1 MLVFFVL
8 FYSRSTDML
17 KFPSLSQRTYRTSK
31 AAKPWTRPTAD
42 DCIAP
47 ARPAKYRET
56 YDDESMRLALTATE
70 KGLSIRRAAS
80 EYNIP
85 KSTLGDRVSGKILP
99 GAKPG
104 RKPYLTPNE
113 EDELV
118 KFLLNCAAI
127 GYGRSRKEV
136 IAMVQGILETRGLD
150 GPLTCGW
157 WDGFKA
163 RHPQLSL
170 RQASLLSYSRAVASD
185 RDVIDRYFDLLEET
199 LEKNNLN
206 DKPAQIF
213 NCDETGMPL
222 NPKASK
228 IISQRGDKNP
238 AAIGGNTK
246 TQITVLACVSASGNA
261 MPPMVV
267 WGRKVLNYQLTIGEV
282 PGTFYGLSDNGWMT
296 AELFDQ
302 WFAHH
307 FLLYAPS
314 ARPLLLLLDGHSS
327 HFCPDFVRKAAQEDV
342 IVFTIPPNTTH
353 LTQPLDKGC
362 FGPLKQKW
370 KEVCHDF
377 LVKNPGKVVTQF
389 DFSQLL
395 SSAWL
400 MAMSMPNV
408 INGFRTTGIYPVDR
422 DKIQLPEQKLTPE
435 DNSVT
440 KNSNLAFV
448 PLFSPSR
455 SRHPRHSFTQEDT
468 ITTPISPSESSS
480 SSNIELNLLAPQKSS
495 ALSRLLRC
503 PDPPSK
509 LPKKY
514 PKSSARVLTSSECL
528 AELERKKKL
537 KEDKE
542 KQKEAR
548 RLKKSTNRETKT
560 KRRKYIQLLG
570 IDS

>member
-1 MLVFFVL
+1 
-8 FYSRSTDML
+8 
-17 KFPSLSQRTYRTSK
+17 
-31 AAKPWTRPTAD
+31 
-42 DCIAP
+42 
-47 ARPAKYRET
+47 
-56 YDDESMRLALTATE
+56 
-70 KGLSIRRAAS
+70 
-80 EYNIP
+80 
-85 KSTLGDRVSGKILP
+85 
-99 GAKPG
+99 
-104 RKPYLTPNE
+104 
-113 EDELV
+113 
-118 KFLLNCAAI
+118 
-127 GYGRSRKEV
+127 
-136 IAMVQGILETRGLD
+136 
-150 GPLTCGW
+150 
-157 WDGFKA
+157 
-163 RHPQLSL
+163 
-170 RQASLLSYSRAVASD
+170 
-185 RDVIDRYFDLLEET
+185 
-199 LEKNNLN
+199 
-206 DKPAQIF
+206 
-213 NCDETGMPL
+213 MPL

-238 AAIGGNTK
+238 AAVGGNTK
-246 TQITVLACVSASGNA
+246 TQITVLACVSASGYA

-327 HFCPDFVRKAAQEDV
+327 HFCPEFVRKAAQEDV

-422 DKIQLPEQKLTPE
+422 DKIQLPEQKLIPE
-435 DNSVT
+435 DNSIT

-455 SRHPRHSFTQEDT
+455 SKHPYPSLTQEDT
-468 ITTPISPSESSS
+468 LTTPISPSESSS
-480 SSNIELNLLAPQKSS
+480 SSDVELNLLAPQKSS
-495 ALSRLLRC
+495 ALSRLLKC

-548 RLKKSTNRETKT
+548 RMKKSTNRETKT
-560 KRRKYIQLLG
+560 KRRKYIFNCYS

>member
-1 MLVFFVL
+1 
-8 FYSRSTDML
+8 
-17 KFPSLSQRTYRTSK
+17 
-31 AAKPWTRPTAD
+31 
-42 DCIAP
+42 
-47 ARPAKYRET
+47 
-56 YDDESMRLALTATE
+56 
-70 KGLSIRRAAS
+70 
-80 EYNIP
+80 
-85 KSTLGDRVSGKILP
+85 
-99 GAKPG
+99 
-104 RKPYLTPNE
+104 
-113 EDELV
+113 
-118 KFLLNCAAI
+118 
-127 GYGRSRKEV
+127 
-136 IAMVQGILETRGLD
+136 
-150 GPLTCGW
+150 
-157 WDGFKA
+157 
-163 RHPQLSL
+163 
-170 RQASLLSYSRAVASD
+170 
-185 RDVIDRYFDLLEET
+185 
-199 LEKNNLN
+199 
-206 DKPAQIF
+206 
-213 NCDETGMPL
+213 
-222 NPKASK
+222 
-228 IISQRGDKNP
+228 
-238 AAIGGNTK
+238 
-246 TQITVLACVSASGNA
+246 

-267 WGRKVLNYQLTIGEV
+267 WDRKVLNYQLTIGEV

-342 IVFTIPPNTTH
+342 IAFTIPPNTTH

-408 INGFRTTGIYPVDR
+408 INVFRTTGIYPVDR
-422 DKIQLPEQKLTPE
+422 DKIQLPEQKLTPD

-448 PLFSPSR
+448 PLCSPS
-455 SRHPRHSFTQEDT
+455 HSKASTSLLHARRYHNYT
-468 ITTPISPSESSS
+468 SESSS

-495 ALSRLLRC
+495 ALSRLLKC

-548 RLKKSTNRETKT
+548 RLKKSTYRETKT
-560 KRRKYIQLLG
+560 KRRKYIFNC
-570 IDS
+570 